1 MRLHI
6 LEEVQGIKQTN
17 DRAPSNTVYDKNRTY
32 GLILDSG
39 ESGDGDSGNQTT
51 SITHEDIQS

>member
-1 MRLHI
+1 M
-6 LEEVQGIKQTN
+6 N
-17 DRAPSNTVYDKNRTY
+17 DRGPSNTVYDKNRTY

-51 SITHEDIQS
+51 SITHEDIQSQFDNIQSKQVIII